1 MLISISSIIS
11 RLAEEIESG
20 AGEVERME
28 ATISEVTG
36 RNDVILKS
44 AQFQKLDMLRQHLEE
59 LARFMKSIGSG
70 IDESLSVNVNLAMNN
85 VLLADL
91 RRRLEGQAADSDTAT
106 GEFELL

>member
-11 RLAEEIESG
+11 RLAEEVESG

-28 ATISEVTG
+28 TTISEVTG

-59 LARFMKSIGSG
+59 LARFMKSIGAD
-70 IDESLSVNVNLAMNN
+70 IDENLSVNVNLAMNN

-91 RRRLEGQAADSDTAT
+91 RRRLEGQAGHSDAAT